1 MSFLFLV
8 YGVAVCVFF
17 LATFLYA
24 IAFAGNLL
32 VPKTIDSGA
41 QGPLAETLIVNLAL
55 LGLFAVQH
63 RTIGSI
69 RGPSRGLA

>member
-8 YGVAVCVFF
+8 YGVAVHVFF
-17 LATFLYA
+17 FATFLYA

-41 QGPLAETLIVNLAL
+41 QGP
-55 LGLFAVQH
+55 
-63 RTIGSI
+63 
-69 RGPSRGLA
+69 SRGLA